1 MVTVEATSGTV
12 SVRHA
17 FEGVPDTYSQ
27 TYIVW
32 TGDVMVAMP
41 PAGSMGIKP
50 GTRSIRSQGY
60 GFRSRYFQFQ

>member
-32 TGDVMVAMP
+32 TGDVMVAMTP
-41 PAGSMGIKP
+41 RGIDGHKAGYAFDP
-50 GTRSIRSQGY
+50 
-60 GFRSRYFQFQ
+60 

>member
-17 FEGVPDTYSQ
+17 FEGVPDTYSR

-41 PAGSMGIKP
+41 PPRDRRA
-50 GTRSIRSQGY
+50 
-60 GFRSRYFQFQ
+60 